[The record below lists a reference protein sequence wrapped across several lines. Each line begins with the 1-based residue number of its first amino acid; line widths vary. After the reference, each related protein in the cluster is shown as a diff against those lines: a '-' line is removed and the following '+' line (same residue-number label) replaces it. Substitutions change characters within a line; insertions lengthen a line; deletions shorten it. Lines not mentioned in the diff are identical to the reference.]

1 MGAEK
6 LLIRVARVSDASDLH
21 ELHARAVDASCRGHY
36 NEDQVQVLLM
46 GRTAEG
52 YLPAIERDEMFVMES
67 DGCMVGFG
75 HATEGEV
82 EAIFVDPAWA
92 GRGVGGA
99 LLEHALRLAAR
110 GHEGPIQ
117 LKSTLNAVGFY
128 EAHGFVEVGAT
139 ELDKHGMAL
148 PFVLMERRGEPP
160 AERRGEPPA
169 ERQESDDEDRPRP
182 VALDAYDSMAEAYGA
197 AIEDNPRSIYY
208 ERPALLSL
216 LPDVS
221 GRRVLDAGCGPGVMM
236 EWLLTQGA
244 RVVGVDA
251 SENMLKLAEQRVG
264 DAAVLHVAD
273 LEQPMP
279 FLADSSFDV
288 ILTSGTLGYVRDWLA
303 VFREFSRVLKPGGC
317 VVFSVGHPCSEYT
330 LNETDDYFSTE
341 LREYTWRGLGAPIVV
356 PCYRRPLS
364 HMTDPIVRAGFSIES
379 VIEPVPTE
387 EFAEVEPDEYA
398 QLMRRPRVLCVR
410 VRKPASGT

>member
-1 MGAEK
+1 MEAEK
-6 LLIRVARVSDASDLH
+6 LLIRAARVSDASDLH
-21 ELHARAVDASCRGHY
+21 ELHARAVDAFCRGHY
-36 NEDQVQVLLM
+36 SDDQVQVLLI

-75 HATEGEV
+75 HATQGEV
-82 EAIFVDPAWA
+82 EALFVDPGWA
-92 GRGVGGA
+92 GRGIGGA
-99 LLEHALRLAAR
+99 LLEHALQLAVR

-148 PFVLMERRGEPP
+148 PFVLMERRWEPP
-160 AERRGEPPA
+160 AG
-169 ERQESDDEDRPRP
+169 RQVSDDEDRPRP
-182 VALDAYDSMAEAYGA
+182 VALDAYESMAEAYAA
-197 AIEDNPRSIYY
+197 AIEENPRSIYY
-208 ERPALLSL
+208 ERPALVEL

-221 GRRVLDAGCGPGVMM
+221 GLRVLDAGCGPGVMV
-236 EWLLTQGA
+236 EWLLAQGA
-244 RVVGVDA
+244 NVIGVDA
-251 SENMLKLAEQRVG
+251 SANMLKLAERCVG
-264 DAAVLHVAD
+264 DRAVLHVAD

-288 ILTSGTLGYVRDWLA
+288 ILSSGTLGYIRDWLA
-303 VFREFSRVLKPGGC
+303 LFREFSRVLRPGGC

-356 PCYRRPLS
+356 PCYRRPLE
-364 HMTDPIVRAGFSIES
+364 HMIDPMVRAGFTIERM
-379 VIEPVPTE
+379 VEAVPTR
-387 EFAEVEPDEYA
+387 EFAEVNPEEYA
-398 QLMRRPRVLCVR
+398 RLMRRPRVLCVR
-410 VRKPASGT
+410 VRKPATGT

>member
-1 MGAEK
+1 MGAEE
-6 LLIRVARVSDASDLH
+6 LLIRGARVSDARDMH
-21 ELHARAVDASCRGHY
+21 ELHARAVDAFCREHY
-36 NEDQVQVLLM
+36 SEEQVQVLLM

-67 DGCMVGFG
+67 DGLMVGFG
-75 HATEGEV
+75 HATQGEV
-82 EAIFVDPAWA
+82 QAVFVDPGWA

-128 EAHGFVEVGAT
+128 EAHGFVEVGST

-148 PFVLMERRGEPP
+148 PFVLMERRWEPSAGEQVSDQDRSRP
-160 AERRGEPPA
+160 A
-169 ERQESDDEDRPRP
+169 
-182 VALDAYDSMAEAYGA
+182 ALDAYDSMAEAYAA
-197 AIEDNPRSIYY
+197 AIEENPRSAYY
-208 ERPALLSL
+208 ERPALMDL

-236 EWLLTQGA
+236 EWFLSQGA
-244 RVVGVDA
+244 NVVGVDVSA
-251 SENMLKLAEQRVG
+251 NMLKLAEQRVG

-273 LEQPMP
+273 LEEPMP
-279 FLADSSFDV
+279 FLEDSSFDV
-288 ILTSGTLGYVRDWLA
+288 ILSSGTLGYVRDWLA
-303 VFREFSRVLKPGGC
+303 LFREFSRVLKPGGC

-341 LREYTWRGLGAPIVV
+341 LREYTWRGLGDTIVV

-364 HMTDPIVRAGFSIES
+364 HMTEPIVRAGFSIER
-379 VIEPVPTE
+379 VVEPVPTE
-387 EFAEVEPDEYA
+387 EFAEIEPEEYA

-410 VRKPASGT
+410 VRKPASGG

>member
-1 MGAEK
+1 M
-6 LLIRVARVSDASDLH
+6 SDASDMH
-21 ELHARAVDASCRGHY
+21 ELHARAVDAFCREHY
-36 NEDQVQVLLM
+36 SEEQVQVLLT

-52 YLPAIERDEMFVMES
+52 YQPAIERDEMFVMES
-67 DGCMVGFG
+67 DGLMVGFG
-75 HATEGEV
+75 HATQGEV
-82 EAIFVDPAWA
+82 QAVFVDPGWA

-128 EAHGFVEVGAT
+128 EAHGFVEVGST

-148 PFVLMERRGEPP
+148 PFVLMERRWVPSAGEQVSDQDRSQP
-160 AERRGEPPA
+160 A
-169 ERQESDDEDRPRP
+169 
-182 VALDAYDSMAEAYGA
+182 ALDAYDSMAEGYAA
-197 AIEDNPRSIYY
+197 AIEENPRSAYY
-208 ERPALLSL
+208 ERPAIMDL

-236 EWLLTQGA
+236 EWFLSQGA
-244 RVVGVDA
+244 NVVGVDVSA
-251 SENMLKLAEQRVG
+251 NMLKLAEQRVG

-288 ILTSGTLGYVRDWLA
+288 ILSSGTLGYVRDWLA
-303 VFREFSRVLKPGGC
+303 LFREFSRVLKPGGC
-317 VVFSVGHPCSEYT
+317 VVLSVGHPCSEYT

-341 LREYTWRGLGAPIVV
+341 LREYTWGGLGAPIVV

-364 HMTDPIVRAGFSIES
+364 DMTDPIVRAGFSIER

-387 EFAEVEPDEYA
+387 EFAEVEPEEYA
-398 QLMRRPRVLCVR
+398 RLMRRPRVLCVR
-410 VRKPASGT
+410 VRKPASGG

>member
-1 MGAEK
+1 MTAEGEMGAEK
-6 LLIRVARVSDASDLH
+6 LLIRGARVSDARDMH
-21 ELHARAVDASCRGHY
+21 ELHARAVDAFCREHY
-36 NEDQVQVLLM
+36 SEEQVQVLLI

-67 DGCMVGFG
+67 DGLMAGFG
-75 HATEGEV
+75 HATQGEV
-82 EAIFVDPAWA
+82 QAVFVDPGWA
-92 GRGVGGA
+92 RQGVGSA
-99 LLEHALRLAAR
+99 LLEHALRLAER

-148 PFVLMERRGEPP
+148 PFVLMERRWVPSAG
-160 AERRGEPPA
+160 G
-169 ERQESDDEDRPRP
+169 QVSDQDRSQP
-182 VALDAYDSMAEAYGA
+182 VALDAYDSMAEAYAA
-197 AIEDNPRSIYY
+197 AIEENPRSTYY
-208 ERPALLSL
+208 ERPAIMDL

-236 EWLLTQGA
+236 EWLLGQGA
-244 RVVGVDA
+244 NVVGVDVSA
-251 SENMLKLAEQRVG
+251 NMLELAEQRVG
-264 DAAVLHVAD
+264 DAAVLHMAD

-288 ILTSGTLGYVRDWLA
+288 ILTSGTLGYVRDWLT

-356 PCYRRPLS
+356 SCYRRPLS
-364 HMTDPIVRAGFSIES
+364 QMTDPIVRAGFSIER

-387 EFAEVEPDEYA
+387 EFAEVEPEEYA